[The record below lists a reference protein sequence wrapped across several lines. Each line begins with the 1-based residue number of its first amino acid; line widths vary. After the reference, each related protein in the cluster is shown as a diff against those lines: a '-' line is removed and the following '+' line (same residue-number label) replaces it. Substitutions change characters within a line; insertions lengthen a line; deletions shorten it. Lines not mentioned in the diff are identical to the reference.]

1 MCGRSLAAKIRVGKP
16 WTAARWALATIC
28 ALTAMHAAAD
38 PLPGV
43 ASINLCADELVLSLA
58 APEQILS
65 VSWLAADPEESL
77 LAREAA
83 HYPLNYGSAEQILRL
98 RPDVVIAGVYTSPF
112 TRGLLKRLGV
122 TVLELKPETTLADI
136 EKNLRLVGAAID
148 RRDRAE
154 TLIADM
160 RARARRIV
168 AARPD
173 PPVAGVVVRPG
184 GFTVGEHSLAATL
197 MKLAGIRNVAAEQ
210 GLDRW
215 GSLSME
221 TLLRSRPQLLVVT
234 RYRQNEPS
242 LANAVLAHPALA
254 SMSAR
259 HETTNV
265 RAAYWACGLP
275 ASLDSSAELEQA
287 AAHSQ

>member
-1 MCGRSLAAKIRVGKP
+1 MCGGSLAARSGVGTP
-16 WTAARWALATIC
+16 RTTFRWAVATIC
-28 ALTAMHAAAD
+28 ALAATQASAD
-38 PLPGV
+38 RLPRV

-65 VSWLAADPEESL
+65 VSWLAADAEESM
-77 LAREAA
+77 LAREASR
-83 HYPLNYGSAEQILRL
+83 YPLNYGSAEQILRL

-112 TRGLLKRLGV
+112 TRGLLKRLGIA
-122 TVLELKPETTLADI
+122 VLELTPGTTLADI
-136 EKNLRLVGAAID
+136 ETNLRLVGAAID
-148 RRDRAE
+148 RREQAE
-154 TLIADM
+154 ALIADM
-160 RARARRIV
+160 RVRARRIV

-184 GFTVGEHSLAATL
+184 GFTVGRHSLAATL
-197 MKLAGIRNVAAEQ
+197 MTLAGIRNVAAEQ
-210 GLDRW
+210 GLDQW

-242 LANAVLAHPALA
+242 LANAVLAHPALT

-259 HETTNV
+259 HETTEV

-275 ASLDSSAELEQA
+275 ASLESSAELEQA
-287 AAHSQ
+287 ARGQ